1 MSGAGCQHTSKIRQ
15 SVVGLMLLALFP
27 LAYPLPSLAQVRR
40 GNAPASRGGGIS
52 AERAYT
58 LGSGD
63 RIQIDVFNV
72 PEYTRE
78 YQVLVNG
85 TVNLALIGSVSVEGL
100 TLEQAGAVISNR
112 YARFLRRPIVTVSLV
127 APRPLN
133 VAVSGEVN
141 RPGAYVISLTAA
153 GGGVQQPTITQA
165 LTLAGGI
172 TQSANLRGA
181 QVRRVTRG
189 GTQTINVDLFA
200 LLRAGD
206 LRQDITLRDGDTI
219 FIPTATST
227 NLAEAPIK
235 ADASFAPAQNQPLN
249 VVVVGEVT
257 RPGPQVVQPDQSG
270 ARPSVSRAIQV
281 AGGVTQ
287 TANLRQVQVRRTTR
301 GGAIQ
306 TIAVNLEQLLRVGD
320 RSQDLPLQQGDTV
333 VVPTAANVNPQQ
345 ASLIA
350 NTSIAPTQTQTLN
363 IVVAGEVTRP
373 GPQVVP
379 PDQSGTQPRISR
391 AIQVAGG
398 ITQSADLRRVEVR
411 RVTQRGAIQTIAVN
425 LEQLLQAGD
434 RSQDLILQ
442 QGDTIVIPTASTIN
456 LQQASQIA
464 NTSFAPTQAQTLNIV
479 VAGEVIRP
487 GPLVIP
493 PDQSGAQATLSR
505 AIQVAGGISQS
516 ADLRRVQIRR
526 TTRNGRTQSIT
537 VNLEQV
543 LAAGDRTQDLILQQ
557 GDAIYIP
564 PTSGINLTE
573 TAQIARASLAP
584 AQPQPINIVVAGE
597 VTRPGPYT
605 VQATQTGA
613 LPTLSRA
620 LQVAGGTTQSADI
633 SRIQIRRITQSG
645 TEQFAS
651 VDLNQLLQGGDRRQ
665 DLYLQEGDTIF
676 IPTSTE
682 INPAQSL
689 DIASSSIAADPS
701 QPLNVAVVGEVQRP
715 GTYTLQTVRPAA
727 GAPGSLPSFAGL
739 PTVSQAIQLAGGIT
753 QTADIR
759 RIEVRRNTR
768 AGYQQILAVNFW
780 QLLQGGDR
788 TQDVVLQQGDTI
800 FIPAATD
807 INPAE
812 VAQTAISSIAPAT
825 IRVNVV
831 GEVARPGV
839 LQVPP
844 NTPLNQ
850 AILTA
855 GGFNVRARRSYV
867 DLLRLNPNGT
877 VSRRGI
883 RLDFAKGISEESN
896 PILRDNDVVVV
907 RRSSLASISDTLGTV
922 LSPVGNFFNLFN
934 FFRIFGSF

>member
-40 GNAPASRGGGIS
+40 GNAPASPGTGIS

-58 LGSGD
+58 LGAGD

-85 TVNLALIGSVSVEGL
+85 TVNLALIGSVSVQGL

-141 RPGAYVISLTAA
+141 RPGAYVIPLTAA
-153 GGGVQQPTITQA
+153 GGGVQQPTLTQA

-301 GGAIQ
+301 GGAVQ
-306 TIAVNLEQLLRVGD
+306 TIPVNLERLLRVGD
-320 RSQDLPLQQGDTV
+320 RTQDLPLQQGDTV
-333 VVPTAANVNPQQ
+333 VVPTAASVNLQQ

-350 NTSIAPTQTQTLN
+350 NTSIAPTQAQTLN
-363 IVVAGEVTRP
+363 VVVAGEVTRP
-373 GPQVVP
+373 GPQIVP
-379 PDQSGTQPRISR
+379 PDQSGTQPTISR

-398 ITQSADLRRVEVR
+398 VSPSADLSRVEVR
-411 RVTQRGAIQTIAVN
+411 RVTRGGAIQRYAVN
-425 LEQLLQAGD
+425 LEQLL
-434 RSQDLILQ
+434 R
-442 QGDTIVIPTASTIN
+442 
-456 LQQASQIA
+456 
-464 NTSFAPTQAQTLNIV
+464 
-479 VAGEVIRP
+479 
-487 GPLVIP
+487 
-493 PDQSGAQATLSR
+493 
-505 AIQVAGGISQS
+505 
-516 ADLRRVQIRR
+516 
-526 TTRNGRTQSIT
+526 
-537 VNLEQV
+537 
-543 LAAGDRTQDLILQQ
+543 AGDRTQDLILEQ
-557 GDAIYIP
+557 GDTIYIP
-564 PTSGINLTE
+564 PTANINLGQTS
-573 TAQIARASLAP
+573 QIARTNFAP
-584 AQPQPINIVVAGE
+584 TQAQPINIVVAGE

-620 LQVAGGTTQSADI
+620 IQVAGGTTQSADI
-633 SRIQIRRITQSG
+633 SRVQIRRITQSG

-850 AILTA
+850 AILSA

-883 RLDFAKGISEESN
+883 RLDFAKGISEETN

-922 LSPVGNFFNLFN
+922 LSPVGNFFSLFN